1 MKPNYI
7 PTGNTQVS
15 LPQINEQNAAIEDI
29 TFLHMGLKGL
39 VDIRGDEQQ
48 PLMRPFVK
56 IGRQE
61 QPLTNLFWQRKGYWV
76 PTFNARC
83 GALAVLGTILAPV
96 NERGFIYRLT
106 YKNTSDTE
114 LTAQLGL
121 VGRFASAW
129 HCINEDKQL
138 NGTKK
143 GYHSNWNHSIVLD
156 FTMGSA
162 LFSLAPMASREVYS
176 DFTAANDAIDYT
188 LSCEITLKPAEEQ
201 TLEFFWGIGFE
212 EVASC
217 TSAKEMLRQGWA
229 YEYTRT
235 LKWLKQRAKD
245 FNDDTLN
252 QIYNLNLFF
261 NLFYATGVTI
271 DTEELVLVTSRSP
284 LYYVSA
290 AYWDRDSLLWSF
302 PAVLNADEKHAR
314 AMLDYVFTRQI
325 KNVGVHSRY
334 IDGTVLE
341 PGFELDE
348 LCAPVLALAAYFKA
362 TGDAQYLKQEH
373 IVKGINH
380 ILAVL
385 EEKKHPSIHLYE
397 TFLQP
402 TDDMHIYRYLTYDN
416 VLVWRILKDISAMFA
431 DILPQKLLCELSAQ
445 ADRVQHAI
453 FAHCVKTEKGKRIFC
468 WSTDLDGHYDIYDEP
483 PGSLQLLAFR
493 GFCQQD
499 DEVFQN
505 TVELIRSGD
514 YQYSFAGF
522 PIAEI
527 GCPHA
532 PHPWILSVA
541 NSLILGRKEHC
552 RDILSKTNMD
562 NGIACESVNE
572 VTGECETGAAF
583 ATCAGFLAY
592 AIHYAYER

>member
-1 MKPNYI
+1 MKPTYI
-7 PTGNTQVS
+7 PTGNAQVS
-15 LPQINEQNAAIEDI
+15 LPQINEHNAAIEDI

-39 VDIRGDEQQ
+39 VDIRGDEQLS
-48 PLMRPFVK
+48 LMRPFIK
-56 IGRQE
+56 IDNNDDSLSDIFWRRQ
-61 QPLTNLFWQRKGYWV
+61 GYWV
-76 PTFNARC
+76 PAFSATC
-83 GALAVLGTILAPV
+83 GSLAVSGTILAPMD
-96 NERGFIYRLT
+96 ERGFIYRLT
-106 YKNTSDTE
+106 YKNESDTE
-114 LTAQLGL
+114 LSIQAGL
-121 VGRFASAW
+121 MGRFASAW

-138 NGTKK
+138 SGTKK
-143 GYHSNWNHSIVLD
+143 VYHSNWNHSIVFD

-162 LFSLAPMASREVYS
+162 LFSFAPIASRDFHSEYS
-176 DFTAANDAIDYT
+176 VTDDVVDYK
-188 LSCEITLKPAEEQ
+188 LSCDLILKAGEEQ
-201 TLEFFWGIGFE
+201 TIEFLWGLGYE

-217 TSAKEMLRQGWA
+217 TSAKEMLRQGWT

-235 LKWLKQRAKD
+235 LEWLKQRTKD
-245 FNDDTLN
+245 FGDDTLN
-252 QIYNLNLFF
+252 RIYNLNLFF
-261 NLFYATGVTI
+261 NLFYATGVTL

-284 LYYVSA
+284 RYYVSA

-302 PAVLNADEKHAR
+302 PSVLNVDKKHAR
-314 AMLDYVFTRQI
+314 AMLDYIFTRQI

-362 TGDAQYLKQEH
+362 TGDTEYLKQEY
-373 IVKGINH
+373 IIKGINH
-380 ILAVL
+380 ILEVL
-385 EEKKHPSIHLYE
+385 EGKKHPSIDLYE

-402 TDDMHIYRYLTYDN
+402 TDDMHVYRYLTYDN
-416 VLVWRILKDISAMFA
+416 VLVWRILKDISSMFEG
-431 DILPQKLLCELSAQ
+431 ILPEKRLKELSTQ
-445 ADRVQHAI
+445 ADRVEEAI
-453 FAHCVKTEKGKRIFC
+453 LTNCIKTENGKRVFC
-468 WSTDLDGHYDIYDEP
+468 WSTDLNGHYDIYDEP

-493 GFCQQD
+493 GFCKPD

-505 TVELIRSGD
+505 TVELIRSSD

-552 RDILSKTNMD
+552 RDILSKSMMD
-562 NGIACESVNE
+562 NGIACESINE

-583 ATCAGFLAY
+583 ATCAGFLTY
-592 AIHYAYER
+592 AIRYAFEE